1 MFAKLV
7 AITGP
12 DTGKII
18 EVVPSVSLIV
28 GRSREADARLRDPR
42 ASPFHC
48 RIEVRD
54 RMIMVTD
61 MDSTVGTAVN
71 NVFVLEYPLQ
81 FGDTLTIG
89 DNVFLVQDPD
99 AEAPLVQAEAARP
112 ARAGR
117 MPSAPLQ
124 PKAEAPPPNSARAP
138 KPAPAAVPVAKPAPA
153 KAAAPEPAPSAR
165 TPKPASSPD
174 LAPKA
179 AAPPSANLPDRPEQ
193 LSGQAM
199 AHFEVGPL
207 IYRARSGLVFRAHDE
222 KSNKTVALKVLF
234 PSQTQTPESLQRF
247 SKAMKLAMP
256 LRHANIVAVLG
267 AGRAGQYCWVAM
279 ELVNGES
286 LTQTI
291 RHVGVAGSLDWRR
304 ALRMSIYL
312 ARGLTYLHEQKVVY
326 RSMGPQNVMV
336 EGEAKVPRLSDFL
349 RARPFFDPVDAN
361 AKEMDE
367 LPDSLLLYVSPEQT
381 REETEI
387 DYRSDIFNLGS
398 LLYSLLTGHAPFE
411 GGSLA
416 ETITKI
422 RREKPENPKK
432 FQLAIPEAFQGVV
445 LQMLSKRPEDRYQTM
460 AEALRDLERVLK
472 YQGMTL

>member
-7 AITGP
+7 AIAGP

-42 ASPFHC
+42 VSPFHC

-89 DNVFLVQDPD
+89 DDIFLVQDPD
-99 AEAPLVQAEAARP
+99 AAAPLVQAEAARP
-112 ARAGR
+112 GRTGR
-117 MPSAPLQ
+117 MPTAPLQ

-138 KPAPAAVPVAKPAPA
+138 RPVP
-153 KAAAPEPAPSAR
+153 APEPAKSAR
-165 TPKPASSPD
+165 TPKPPSSPE

-179 AAPPSANLPDRPEQ
+179 AAPPSTNLPDRPEQ

-222 KSNKTVALKVLF
+222 KSNKTVALKVMF

-256 LRHANIVAVLG
+256 LRHPNVVAVLG
-267 AGRAGQYCWVAM
+267 AGRAGPYCWVAM

-304 ALRMSIYL
+304 ALRMAIYL

-336 EGEAKVPRLSDFL
+336 EGEAKMPRLSDFL
-349 RARPFFDPVDAN
+349 RARPFFDPVDPN
-361 AKEMDE
+361 ARETDE